1 MSYSF
6 GALLRQLRLAEGL
19 TQEMLAERAG
29 VAERTIQALERNA
42 ARPRQGT
49 LRRLIAVLRPS
60 PEAQAQLEAVT
71 PSPRRGDASNPGML
85 QRQKPSE
92 RGTASVLPTGQL
104 PVLRSRLI
112 GRERER
118 AAVQQLILDQDVAL

>member
-19 TQEMLAERAG
+19 TQEVLAERAG

-42 ARPRQGT
+42 ARPRRGT
-49 LRRLIAVLRPS
+49 LRRLIAVLEPS
-60 PEAQAQLEAVT
+60 PGARAQLEAVT
-71 PSPRRGDASNPGML
+71 PSPRRGNASKSGTH
-85 QRQKPSE
+85 QRPQPPE
-92 RGTASVLPTGQL
+92 RGTAGVFSAGQL

-118 AAVQQLILDQDVAL
+118 